1 MKKLT
6 TLLLIASLATS
17 GAALAKSHDMPYQG
31 GGFSGPASQT
41 VTVSQAQRMADDIRV
56 TLKGYIVQQLDHKDY
71 LFKDETG
78 TIQVEIKNHI
88 WNGVTIT
95 PEDLVEISG
104 EIDKD
109 WTSVEIEVKQIR
121 KLSQ

>member
-17 GAALAKSHDMPYQG
+17 GAALAKSYDMPYQG